1 MDNKLRIDLTDK
13 DCDLS
18 QYIVSQISP
27 FECAILNGR
36 NQTIRYDGF
45 ILAKSSK
52 GKAFTVCDVNFHYS
66 NSDSKFPVR
75 LTFRRTDENFV
86 DKSVPGDKIVQRI
99 SFDSGED
106 GYREF
111 WKMIAFLEKFREI
124 FDIGIFFDDY
134 RIVRDEDL
142 LSLINKKV
150 DAEKLDGVLKLLQE
164 SNINERDLQVAILAK
179 ERAEDLDCF
188 ERLLGDESFRDE
200 YRATHNIKKSGD
212 EAIWHHFFREHQWIF
227 GLGLDLRFMPDL
239 IDEPHL
245 GIADSIGKGSPT
257 ADYLGLSDFTTLI
270 EIKKPESKFFK
281 VQKDSSSRSN
291 TWPFTSDFIEAV
303 SQSLAQKDS
312 FLRSVDHEK
321 MVFSG
326 TIVDNERIR
335 TIDPKTILIYG
346 RKDVELPMSRDVDTG
361 IKRDT
366 LERFTR
372 DSRNLAIISFDELLD
387 RARFIVNNE
396 KKTI

>member
-1 MDNKLRIDLTDK
+1 MDNKLRINLTDK
-13 DCDLS
+13 GCDLS

-27 FECAILNGR
+27 FECAILNGK

-86 DKSVPGDKIVQRI
+86 DKSVPGDKIAQRI
-99 SFDSGED
+99 SFNTGED

-150 DAEKLDGVLKLLQE
+150 DAEKLDGVLKLLQK
-164 SNINERDLQVAILAK
+164 SNINERDLQIAILAK

-188 ERLLGDESFRDE
+188 ERLLGDESFRDK

-227 GLGLDLRFMPDL
+227 GLGLDLRFMSDL

-245 GIADSIGKGSPT
+245 GIADSSGKGSPT

-312 FLRSVDHEK
+312 FLRSVDYEK

>member
-1 MDNKLRIDLTDK
+1 
-13 DCDLS
+13 
-18 QYIVSQISP
+18 
-27 FECAILNGR
+27 
-36 NQTIRYDGF
+36 
-45 ILAKSSK
+45 
-52 GKAFTVCDVNFHYS
+52 
-66 NSDSKFPVR
+66 
-75 LTFRRTDENFV
+75 
-86 DKSVPGDKIVQRI
+86 
-99 SFDSGED
+99 
-106 GYREF
+106 
-111 WKMIAFLEKFREI
+111 
-124 FDIGIFFDDY
+124 
-134 RIVRDEDL
+134 
-142 LSLINKKV
+142 
-150 DAEKLDGVLKLLQE
+150 
-164 SNINERDLQVAILAK
+164 
-179 ERAEDLDCF
+179 
-188 ERLLGDESFRDE
+188 
-200 YRATHNIKKSGD
+200 
-212 EAIWHHFFREHQWIF
+212 
-227 GLGLDLRFMPDL
+227 MPDL

-245 GIADSIGKGSPT
+245 GIADSSGKGSPT

-291 TWPFTSDFIEAV
+291 TWSFTSEFIEAV

-312 FLRSVDHEK
+312 FLRNVDHEK

-396 KKTI
+396 KKQYN